1 MALVL
6 TRNSGESIVFKDKA
20 SGQSITATILQI
32 TKRAAGVRF
41 TVGNHSNERTLTS
54 SEPAEFFG
62 GNFFLGIRDGQT
74 QVRVVCDFPSNVNI
88 ARKEL
93 LK

>member
-6 TRNSGESIVFKDKA
+6 TRKSGESVVFKDKN
-20 SGQSITATILQI
+20 SGMSITATILQI

-41 TVGNHSNERTLTS
+41 TVGTNSDEREMVS
-54 SEPAEFFG
+54 SEPVEFFN
-62 GNFFLGIRDGQT
+62 GNFFLGVRDGQT
-74 QVRVVCDFPSNVNI
+74 QVRLVCDFPSNVNI

>member
-6 TRNSGESIVFKDKA
+6 TRNSGESIIFKNK
-20 SGQSITATILQI
+20 STHQLVTLTVLRITE
-32 TKRAAGVRF
+32 KSAAVRF
-41 TVGNHSNERTLTS
+41 TVGDTSQERKLVANE
-54 SEPAEFFG
+54 PIEFFDG
-62 GNFFLGIRDGQT
+62 SFCLNMRDGRA